1 MIYFYRDSLFVN
13 VPVGFL
19 LVREP
24 VFIVLV
30 AVGAVPALVGLQSQV
45 HVHVPLQ
52 SPLICEGLATLVT
65 MEAQVLRCRVVGENV
80 TPQMLAGTDFC
91 VTLRAR
97 DCWKHVLLHVLFV
110 L

>member
-1 MIYFYRDSLFVN
+1 MNSFVN
-13 VPVGFL
+13 FQIPLFGKGFL
-19 LVREP
+19 AD
-24 VFIVLV
+24 FT
-30 AVGAVPALVGLQSQV
+30 SQV
-45 HVHVPLQ
+45 FNLLVKAFVMVLKIFLCGEHF
-52 SPLICEGLATLVT
+52 ATLVT

-80 TPQMLAGTDFC
+80 TPQILAGTDFC